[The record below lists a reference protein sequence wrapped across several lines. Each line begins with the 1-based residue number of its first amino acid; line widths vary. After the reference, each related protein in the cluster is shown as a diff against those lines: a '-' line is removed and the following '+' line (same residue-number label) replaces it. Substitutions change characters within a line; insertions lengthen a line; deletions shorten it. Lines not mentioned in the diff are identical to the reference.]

1 MEGPQHLIE
10 PFWFHFLNPRV
21 GLIGDAEAQQV
32 GMPQVGELLDRLELA
47 IDHFGLERL
56 HSAMAGP
63 AIVLRPDDGSVIG
76 RILGLRVYCGKTGC

>member
-63 AIVLRPDDGSVIG
+63 AAGLLQSVWPAG
-76 RILGLRVYCGKTGC
+76 PHYQDQPTER

>member
-32 GMPQVGELLDRLELA
+32 GMPQVGELLDRL
-47 IDHFGLERL
+47 GLPL
-56 HSAMAGP
+56 TTSVLSACTVPWP
-63 AIVLRPDDGSVIG
+63 ARDRAPA
-76 RILGLRVYCGKTGC
+76 R